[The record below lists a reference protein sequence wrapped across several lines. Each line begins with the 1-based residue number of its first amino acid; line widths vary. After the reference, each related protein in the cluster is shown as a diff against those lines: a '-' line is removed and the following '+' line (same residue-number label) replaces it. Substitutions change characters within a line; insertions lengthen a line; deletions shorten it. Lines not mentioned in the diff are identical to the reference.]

1 MVPGAGL
8 EPARCCHQGIFI
20 PPTTFVAA
28 SYLRRICGLD
38 FTFTIAWLKLP
49 GRRQEPSSL
58 YTFLSVGILRERSVK
73 LRKYSDKQLKEAV
86 TKAASMRQVL
96 QILDVAPYGG
106 NYDVLRKAIRHFNLD
121 TSHFVGQAWNK
132 GKILPPKQPIEKYLS
147 NSLPLQSHK
156 LRNRLLRE
164 GILEHRCANCRN
176 TRWLDQPI
184 PLELDHINGNN
195 KDNRLKNLRLL
206 CPNCHAQ
213 TPTYRSKKRSKT

>member
-1 MVPGAGL
+1 M
-8 EPARCCHQGIFI
+8 
-20 PPTTFVAA
+20 
-28 SYLRRICGLD
+28 
-38 FTFTIAWLKLP
+38 
-49 GRRQEPSSL
+49 
-58 YTFLSVGILRERSVK
+58 K
-73 LRKYSDKQLKEAV
+73 LRKYSDNQLREAV
-86 TKAASMRQVL
+86 KNSASMRQAL
-96 QILDVAPYGG
+96 QILDVAPHGG
-106 NYDVLRKAIRHFNLD
+106 NYDVLRKAIRYFNLD

-132 GKILPPKQPIEKYLS
+132 GKILPPKQPLEKYLS

-164 GILEHRCANCRN
+164 GILEHRCASCRN

>member
-1 MVPGAGL
+1 M
-8 EPARCCHQGIFI
+8 
-20 PPTTFVAA
+20 
-28 SYLRRICGLD
+28 
-38 FTFTIAWLKLP
+38 
-49 GRRQEPSSL
+49 
-58 YTFLSVGILRERSVK
+58 K
-73 LRKYSDKQLKEAV
+73 LRKYSDKQLREAV
-86 TKAASMRQVL
+86 KNAASMRQAL

-121 TSHFVGQAWNK
+121 TSHFVGQAWNR

-164 GILEHRCANCRN
+164 GVLEHRCATCLN

-195 KDNRLKNLRLL
+195 KDNRLNNLRLL

-213 TPTYRSKKRSKT
+213 TPTYRSKKRTKT